1 MLHLPNK
8 HNFQLQSSGSGL
20 QTFAFLLAIIM
31 IYTQISFK
39 IIPDTQENR
48 EILVALLSDLPFES
62 FDENPELVLGYI
74 PGESADLDEISQILT
89 ALPFSV
95 QTESELI
102 PDQNWNEVWEK
113 NYFKPLL
120 IGNRCLVRAPF
131 HTEYESAEFE
141 LVIEPKMAF
150 GTGNHETTTLVA
162 EQILDMD
169 LTGKTVL
176 DMGCGTGI
184 LGMLAS
190 LKGAKNVMAIDIDSW
205 SFESTSEN
213 ARLNKILNLEAKL
226 GDASL
231 LGDQTYEVIF
241 ANIHKNVI
249 VNDLPAYEMV
259 LKPGGKIYLS
269 GFYTQDMPDVK
280 AKAESLGLVETGF
293 QEKNNWVVYS
303 FEKR

>member
-1 MLHLPNK
+1 MNYTK
-8 HNFQLQSSGSGL
+8 I
-20 QTFAFLLAIIM
+20 TFNL
-31 IYTQISFK
+31 T
-39 IIPDTQENR
+39 PDSEENR
-48 EILVALLSDLPFES
+48 EILVAVLAVLAFES
-62 FDENPELVLGYI
+62 FDETEEQVLGYV
-74 PGESADLDEISQILT
+74 PGESFNFAEMNEITST
-89 ALPFSV
+89 LPFSV
-95 QTESELI
+95 HTENEMI

-131 HTEYESAEFE
+131 HTEYEPAEFE

-162 EQILDMD
+162 EQILNMD

-190 LKGAKNVMAIDIDSW
+190 LKGAKSVTAIDIDTW
-205 SFESTSEN
+205 SFESTVEN
-213 ARLNKILNLEAKL
+213 ARLNNIFNLEAKL

-231 LGDQTYEVIF
+231 LRNESYEIIF

-249 VNDLPAYEMV
+249 INDLPAYEKV
-259 LKPGGKIYLS
+259 LKSGGKLYLS
-269 GFYTQDMPDVK
+269 GFYTHDMPDVK
-280 AKAESLGLVETGF
+280 KKAESLGLQETGF
-293 QEKNNWVVYS
+293 HEKNNWAVYL
-303 FEKR
+303 FEKP

>member
-1 MLHLPNK
+1 
-8 HNFQLQSSGSGL
+8 F
-20 QTFAFLLAIIM
+20 FLISHFYM
-31 IYTQISFK
+31 NYTQISFK
-39 IIPDTQENR
+39 LNPDNQENR
-48 EILVALLSDLPFES
+48 EILIAVLSDLAFES
-62 FDENPELVLGYI
+62 FEELEDCVMGYI
-74 PGESADLDEISQILT
+74 PGESLNLLEIEEIT
-89 ALPFSV
+89 ATLPFLV
-95 QTESELI
+95 HTENEMI

-131 HTEYESAEFE
+131 HTEYEPAEFE

-162 EQILDMD
+162 EQILNME

-190 LKGAKNVMAIDIDSW
+190 LKGAKSVTAIDIDTW
-205 SFESTSEN
+205 SFESTVEN
-213 ARLNKILNLEAKL
+213 ARLNNIFNLEAKL
-226 GDASL
+226 GDARL
-231 LGDQTYEVIF
+231 LGNESFEVIF

-249 VNDLPAYEMV
+249 ISDLPAYESV
-259 LKPGGKIYLS
+259 LQSGGKIWLS
-269 GFYTQDMPDVK
+269 GFYTQDMADVK
-280 AKAESLGLVETGF
+280 RKAESLGLIETGF

-303 FEKR
+303 FEKPC

>member
-1 MLHLPNK
+1 MNYTK
-8 HNFQLQSSGSGL
+8 I
-20 QTFAFLLAIIM
+20 TFKL
-31 IYTQISFK
+31 T
-39 IIPDTQENR
+39 PDSEENR
-48 EILVALLSDLPFES
+48 EILVAVLADLAFES
-62 FDENPELVLGYI
+62 FDETEEQVLGYV
-74 PGESADLDEISQILT
+74 PGEIFNFAEMNEITST
-89 ALPFSV
+89 LPFSV
-95 QTESELI
+95 HTENEMI

-131 HTEYESAEFE
+131 HSDYEPAEFE

-162 EQILDMD
+162 EQILNME

-190 LKGAKNVMAIDIDSW
+190 LKGAKSVTAIDIDTW
-205 SFESTSEN
+205 SFESTVEN
-213 ARLNKILNLEAKL
+213 ARLNNIFNLEAKL

-231 LGDQTYEVIF
+231 LGSETFEIIF

-249 VNDLPAYEMV
+249 INDLPAYEKV
-259 LKPGGKIYLS
+259 LQSGGKLYLS
-269 GFYTQDMPDVK
+269 GFYSHDMPDVK
-280 AKAESLGLVETGF
+280 AKAESLGLRETGF
-293 QEKNNWVVYS
+293 HEKNNWVVYS
-303 FEKR
+303 FEKP

>member
-1 MLHLPNK
+1 MN
-8 HNFQLQSSGSGL
+8 
-20 QTFAFLLAIIM
+20 
-31 IYTQISFK
+31 YTQISFK
-39 IIPDTQENR
+39 LIPDNQENR
-48 EILVALLSDLPFES
+48 EILVAMLSDLAFES
-62 FDENPELVLGYI
+62 FDESDEQVMGYI
-74 PGESADLDEISQILT
+74 PGEIVNLEEIKQITSL
-89 ALPFSV
+89 LPFSV
-95 QTESELI
+95 QTEDEII
-102 PDQNWNEVWEK
+102 PDKNWNEVWEK

-131 HTEYESAEFE
+131 HTEFEPAEFE

-162 EQILDMD
+162 EQILNMD
-169 LTGKTVL
+169 LTEKTVL

-190 LKGAKNVMAIDIDSW
+190 LKGAKSVTAIDIDTW
-205 SFESTSEN
+205 SFESTVEN
-213 ARLNKILNLEAKL
+213 ARLNNIVNLEAKL

-231 LGDQTYEVIF
+231 LGSETFEIIF

-249 VNDLPAYEMV
+249 ISDMSKYESV
-259 LKPGGKIYLS
+259 LQSGGKLFLS
-269 GFYTQDMPDVK
+269 GFYTHDIPDIK

-303 FEKR
+303 FEKPE

>member
-1 MLHLPNK
+1 MN
-8 HNFQLQSSGSGL
+8 
-20 QTFAFLLAIIM
+20 
-31 IYTQISFK
+31 YTKISFK
-39 IIPDTQENR
+39 LTPDTTENR
-48 EILVALLSDLPFES
+48 EILVAVLSDLAFES
-62 FDENPELVLGYI
+62 FDETEDQVLGYV
-74 PGESADLDEISQILT
+74 PGETFNYNEMNEITS

-95 QTESELI
+95 ETENEMI

-120 IGNRCLVRAPF
+120 IGGRCLVRAPF
-131 HTEYESAEFE
+131 HTEFEPAEFE

-162 EQILDMD
+162 EQILNME

-190 LKGAKNVMAIDIDSW
+190 LKGAKSVTAIDIDTW
-205 SFESTSEN
+205 SFESTVEN
-213 ARLNKILNLEAKL
+213 ARLNNIFNLEAKL

-231 LGDQTYEVIF
+231 LGSETFEIIF

-249 VNDLPAYEMV
+249 INDLPAYEKV
-259 LKPGGKIYLS
+259 LQSGGKLYLS
-269 GFYTQDMPDVK
+269 GFYTHDMPDVK
-280 AKAESLGLVETGF
+280 KKAESLGLQETGF

-303 FEKR
+303 FEKP

>member
-1 MLHLPNK
+1 MN
-8 HNFQLQSSGSGL
+8 
-20 QTFAFLLAIIM
+20 
-31 IYTQISFK
+31 YTKISFK
-39 IIPDTQENR
+39 LNPDNQENR
-48 EILVALLSDLPFES
+48 EILVALLSDLDFES
-62 FDENPELVLGYI
+62 FDETDEQVFGYI
-74 PGESADLDEISQILT
+74 PGETVDLGPIRDIAT

-95 QTESELI
+95 HIENEMI

-131 HTEYESAEFE
+131 HTEYEPAEFE

-162 EQILDMD
+162 EQILDME

-190 LKGAKNVMAIDIDSW
+190 LKDAKRVVAIDIDSW
-205 SFESTSEN
+205 AFESTVEN
-213 ARLNKILNLEAKL
+213 ARLNNIPNLEAKQ

-231 LGDQTYEVIF
+231 LGNETFEIIF

-249 VNDLPAYEMV
+249 ISDLSVYEKV
-259 LKPGGKIYLS
+259 LQSGGKLYLS
-269 GFYTQDMPDVK
+269 GFYTHDMPDIK
-280 AKAESLGLVETGF
+280 KKAESLGLLETGF
-293 QEKNNWVVYS
+293 HEKNNWVVYA
-303 FEKR
+303 FEKP

>member
-1 MLHLPNK
+1 MN
-8 HNFQLQSSGSGL
+8 
-20 QTFAFLLAIIM
+20 
-31 IYTQISFK
+31 YTKISFK
-39 IIPDTQENR
+39 LNPDHPENR
-48 EILVALLSDLPFES
+48 EILVALLSDLDFES
-62 FDENPELVLGYI
+62 FDETDEQVFGYI
-74 PGESADLDEISQILT
+74 PGETVDLGPIRDIAT

-95 QTESELI
+95 HIENEMI

-131 HTEYESAEFE
+131 HTGYEPAEFE

-162 EQILDMD
+162 EQILDME

-190 LKGAKNVMAIDIDSW
+190 LKGAERVVAIDIDSW
-205 SFESTSEN
+205 AFESTVEN
-213 ARLNKILNLEAKL
+213 ARLNNIPNLEAKQ

-231 LGDQTYEVIF
+231 LGNETFEIIF

-249 VNDLPAYEMV
+249 ISDLPVYEKV
-259 LKPGGKIYLS
+259 LQSGGKLYLS
-269 GFYTQDMPDVK
+269 GFYTHDMPDIK
-280 AKAESLGLVETGF
+280 EKAESLGLLETGF
-293 QEKNNWVVYS
+293 HEKNNWVVYA
-303 FEKR
+303 FEKP

>member
-1 MLHLPNK
+1 M
-8 HNFQLQSSGSGL
+8 
-20 QTFAFLLAIIM
+20 
-31 IYTQISFK
+31 
-39 IIPDTQENR
+39 
-48 EILVALLSDLPFES
+48 
-62 FDENPELVLGYI
+62 GYI
-74 PGESADLDEISQILT
+74 PGESFDLDEINGIISF
-89 ALPFSV
+89 LPFSV
-95 QTESELI
+95 QIETEVI
-102 PDQNWNEVWEK
+102 PDKNWNEVWEK

-131 HTEYESAEFE
+131 HTEYEPAEFE

-162 EQILDMD
+162 EQILNMD
-169 LTGKTVL
+169 LAGKTVL

-190 LKGAKNVMAIDIDSW
+190 LKGAKSIVAIDIDKW
-205 SFESTSEN
+205 SFESTVEN
-213 ARLNKILNLEAKL
+213 ARLNNILNLEARL

-231 LGDQTYEVIF
+231 LGTETFEIIF

-249 VNDLPAYEMV
+249 IGDLPVYESV
-259 LKPGGKIYLS
+259 LQSGGKLYLS
-269 GFYTQDMPDVK
+269 GFYTHDMPDVK

-303 FEKR
+303 FEKP

>member
-1 MLHLPNK
+1 
-8 HNFQLQSSGSGL
+8 
-20 QTFAFLLAIIM
+20 M

-39 IIPDTQENR
+39 ISPDTQENR
-48 EILVALLSDLPFES
+48 EILVAMLSELPFES
-62 FDENPELVLGYI
+62 FDETPEFVLGYI
-74 PGESADLDEISQILT
+74 PGESANLEEINLVTSL
-89 ALPFSV
+89 LPFSV
-95 QTESELI
+95 FTENEMI

-131 HTEYESAEFE
+131 HTEYEPAEFE

-162 EQILDMD
+162 EQILEMD

-190 LKGAKNVMAIDIDSW
+190 MKGAKSVTAIDIDTW
-205 SFESTSEN
+205 SFESTVEN
-213 ARLNKILNLEAKL
+213 ARLNNIFNLETKL
-226 GDASL
+226 GDARL
-231 LGDQTYEVIF
+231 LGDELYEIIF

-249 VNDLPAYEMV
+249 LTDLPVYESV
-259 LKPGGKIYLS
+259 LQSGGKLYLS

-280 AKAESLGLVETGF
+280 AKAESLGLIETGF

-303 FEKR
+303 FEKP